1 MPEVHILYV
10 GRYFGHLNEHEHEH
24 DFFQIFLPSSDKV
37 YIQSHGKPCLCDPAR
52 SFYFVAPGCPHTL
65 LLQDGEILSPGTFH
79 CALDC
84 KFTVSDPGLAEKLA
98 RLPLILDRP
107 PLCDELAEW
116 IIRTAAA
123 RDEHSQELMES
134 LLSSFLLFLL
144 DKPGEM
150 PDTELL
156 YVPDTTV
163 RFGNVNITMLTE
175 YIDKHYA
182 EKITLERLTHLAC
195 MNKTS
200 LCHAFRC
207 VLGMSPIA
215 YVNFR
220 RMEVAR
226 RMLLDTQVSI
236 SEIAARVGYRNV
248 NHFCR
253 NFKEKEGL
261 APSAYRSHNLRT
273 LNNCR
278 DEILHRDIY
287 DRDLSDESTEE
298 GERRLSDGLKYL
310 NT

>member
-1 MPEVHILYV
+1 MSEVHILYV

-24 DFFQIFLPSSDKV
+24 DFFQIFLPASDKV
-37 YIQSHGKPCLCDPAR
+37 YVQSAGKPCRCNPED
-52 SFYFVAPGCPHTL
+52 SFFFVAPGVPHTL
-65 LLQDGEILSPGTFH
+65 LLQEGEMLTPGTFH

-84 KFTVSDPGLAEKLA
+84 KFTVADPILAEKLSG
-98 RLPLILDRP
+98 LPLIMRRP
-107 PLCDELAEW
+107 PLCQQLAEW
-116 IIRTAAA
+116 IVRTAAA
-123 RDEHSQELMES
+123 RGEHSQELMES
-134 LLSSFLLFLL
+134 LLQTMLLFLL
-144 DKPGEM
+144 DEPGAL

-163 RFGNVNITMLTE
+163 RFGSVNITMLTE
-175 YIDKHYA
+175 FIDEHYA

-207 VLGMSPIA
+207 VIGMSPIA

-226 RMLLDTQVSI
+226 RLLLESKMSI
-236 SEIAARVGYRNV
+236 SEIASRVGYHNV

-261 APSAYRSHNLRT
+261 APSSYRNHNLRT
-273 LNNCR
+273 LNTCR
-278 DEILHRDIY
+278 GEILHRDIY
-287 DRDLSDESTEE
+287 DRELSNAAVNVGNVPFEE
-298 GERRLSDGLKYL
+298 LRYPD
-310 NT
+310 N